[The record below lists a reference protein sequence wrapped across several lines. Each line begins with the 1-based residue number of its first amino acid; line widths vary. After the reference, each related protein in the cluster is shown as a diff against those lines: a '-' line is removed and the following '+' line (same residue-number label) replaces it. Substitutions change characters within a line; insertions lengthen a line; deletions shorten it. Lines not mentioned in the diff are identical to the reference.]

1 MLDLPVWLITSVLSA
16 GCIIIAI
23 LLFFLIKTNG
33 KSDVYI
39 NKNGVV
45 VKAASPKN
53 ITTKQFI
60 SFMKEIIS
68 YVEDSKENYVDD
80 VIGIKNLYFKQSK
93 DFAKSRIIEVQNAI
107 IEEYKMEYMKKY
119 SGRLHPSLTKDGSG
133 KGLIIDATVLLPT
146 ANQLDEDKT
155 ENGEPK
161 PVSPCHRLCAS
172 GCNSGLSFFE
182 SHLQKDFKPILEEVF
197 RIIEENHLINRL
209 DREYEEEIVTKAG
222 QLSSYLKNC
231 VISYPVPIDNEI
243 AKEVIYRKTPEV
255 QDAIE
260 DSLRRS
266 RTLSKEK
273 REHIQAEKEKYYRK
287 RDTKISQIVNILND
301 GDLEAILRRTDRRI
315 TDGND
320 ISPLS

>member
-1 MLDLPVWLITSVLSA
+1 MLDLPVWLIASVLSA

-45 VKAASPKN
+45 VKAASPKS

-68 YVEDSKENYVDD
+68 FVEDSKENYVDD

-93 DFAKSRIIEVQNAI
+93 DFAKSRILEVQNAI
-107 IEEYKMEYMKKY
+107 IEEYKIEYMKKY
-119 SGRLHPSLTKDGSG
+119 SGRLHPSLTKDG
-133 KGLIIDATVLLPT
+133 KEVIIDATVLLPT
-146 ANQLDEDKT
+146 ANQIYDDKDEDHTTK
-155 ENGEPK
+155 K
-161 PVSPCHRLCAS
+161 VSPCHRLCAS

-182 SHLQKDFKPILEEVF
+182 AHLQKDFRPILEEVF
-197 RIIEENHLINRL
+197 RIIEENHLVNRL

-301 GDLEAILRRTDRRI
+301 SDLEAILRRTDRRI

-320 ISPLS
+320 MSPLS

>member
-1 MLDLPVWLITSVLSA
+1 MLDLPVWLIASVLSA

-107 IEEYKMEYMKKY
+107 IEEYKVEYMKKY
-119 SGRLHPSLTKDGSG
+119 SGRLHPSLTKDG
-133 KGLIIDATVLLPT
+133 KEIIIDATVLLPT
-146 ANQLDEDKT
+146 ANQTGDKDEDEKH
-155 ENGEPK
+155 K
-161 PVSPCHRLCAS
+161 QVSPCHCLCAS

-197 RIIEENHLINRL
+197 RIIEENHLVNRL
-209 DREYEEEIVTKAG
+209 DREYEEEIATKAS

-243 AKEVIYRKTPEV
+243 AKEVIYRKTPDV

-301 GDLEAILRRTDRRI
+301 SDLEAILRRTDRRI

-320 ISPLS
+320 MLPLS

>member
-1 MLDLPVWLITSVLSA
+1 MLDLPVWLIVSVLCI
-16 GCIIIAI
+16 GCVIISI
-23 LLFFLIKTNG
+23 LLFFLIKRNG

-60 SFMKEIIS
+60 NFMKEIVS

-93 DFAKSRIIEVQNAI
+93 DFAKSRMIEVQNAI

-119 SGRLHPSLTKDGSG
+119 SGRLHPSLTKNGNE
-133 KGLIIDATVLLPT
+133 LIIDATILLPT
-146 ANQLDEDKT
+146 ASQIGDKDEDDHTKQ
-155 ENGEPK
+155 
-161 PVSPCHRLCAS
+161 VSPCHRLCAS

-182 SHLQKDFKPILEEVF
+182 SHLQKDFKPLLEEVF
-197 RIIEENHLINRL
+197 RIIENNHLVNRL

-231 VISYPVPIDNEI
+231 VITYPIPIDNEI
-243 AKEVIYRKTPEV
+243 AKEVIYRKSPEV
-255 QDAIE
+255 KEAIE

-287 RDTKISQIVNILND
+287 RDTKISQIINILND
-301 GDLEAILRRTDRRI
+301 SDLEAILRRTDRRI

-320 ISPLS
+320 MLSLS

>member
-1 MLDLPVWLITSVLSA
+1 MFGLPARATVI
-16 GCIIIAI
+16 IIIAI
-23 LLFFLIKTNG
+23 LSAVVCIVKWALDHNG

-45 VKAASPKN
+45 VKATSPKS

-60 SFMKEIIS
+60 NFMKEIIS
-68 YVEDSKENYVDD
+68 YVEDSKETYVDD

-119 SGRLHPSLTKDGSG
+119 SGRIHPALTKND
-133 KGLIIDATVLLPT
+133 KELIIDATTPLPT
-146 ANQLDEDKT
+146 VNQIGDKDEDDRTKQ
-155 ENGEPK
+155 
-161 PVSPCHRLCAS
+161 VSPCHRICAS

-182 SHLQKDFKPILEEVF
+182 AHLQKDFRPVLESVF
-197 RIIEENHLINRL
+197 KIIEENHLVNRL
-209 DREYEEEIVTKAG
+209 DREYEEEITTKAG

-231 VISYPVPIDNEI
+231 VISYPIPIDNEI
-243 AKEVIYRKTPEV
+243 AKEVIYRKTPEIKE
-255 QDAIE
+255 AIA

-273 REHIQAEKEKYYRK
+273 REHIQSEKEKYYRK

-301 GDLEAILRRTDRRI
+301 SDLEAILRRTDRRI
-315 TDGND
+315 TDDND
-320 ISPLS
+320 MLPLS

>member
-1 MLDLPVWLITSVLSA
+1 MLDLPVWLIVSVLCI

-60 SFMKEIIS
+60 NFMKEIVS

-93 DFAKSRIIEVQNAI
+93 DFAKSRMLEVQNNI
-107 IEEYKMEYMKKY
+107 IEEYKMEYIKKY
-119 SGRLHPSLTKDGSG
+119 SGKLHTSLTEDGQ
-133 KGLIIDATVLLPT
+133 KRVTDATLLLPT
-146 ANQLDEDKT
+146 ASQISDSNEDGALEKH
-155 ENGEPK
+155 
-161 PVSPCHRLCAS
+161 VSPCHRFCSS

-182 SHLQKDFKPILEEVF
+182 SHLQKDFKPLLEEVF
-197 RIIEENHLINRL
+197 RIIENNHLVNRL

-231 VISYPVPIDNEI
+231 VITYPIPIDNEI
-243 AKEVIYRKTPEV
+243 AKEVIYRKSPEV
-255 QDAIE
+255 KEAIE

-287 RDTKISQIVNILND
+287 RDTKISQIINILND
-301 GDLEAILRRTDRRI
+301 SDLEAILRRTDRRI

-320 ISPLS
+320 ILPLG

>member
-1 MLDLPVWLITSVLSA
+1 MFGLPIWATITIFTVIVIATLIITKWILDH
-16 GCIIIAI
+16 
-23 LLFFLIKTNG
+23 NG

-45 VKAASPKN
+45 VKASSPKN

-60 SFMKEIIS
+60 NFMKEIIS
-68 YVEDSKENYVDD
+68 YVEDSKETYVDD

-119 SGRLHPSLTKDGSG
+119 SGRLHPALTKND
-133 KGLIIDATVLLPT
+133 KELIIDATMLLPT
-146 ANQLDEDKT
+146 VNQIGDKDEDDLTKV
-155 ENGEPK
+155 
-161 PVSPCHRLCAS
+161 VSPCHRICAS

-182 SHLQKDFKPILEEVF
+182 AHLQKDFRPIIESVF
-197 RIIEENHLINRL
+197 KIIEENHLVNRL
-209 DREYEEEIVTKAG
+209 DREYEEEITTKAG

-231 VISYPVPIDNEI
+231 VISYPIPIDNEI
-243 AKEVIYRKTPEV
+243 AKDVIYRKTPDIKE
-255 QDAIE
+255 AIA

-301 GDLEAILRRTDRRI
+301 SDLEAILRRTDRRI
-315 TDGND
+315 TDD
-320 ISPLS
+320 SDMSPLS

>member
-1 MLDLPVWLITSVLSA
+1 MLDLPVWLIACVLGV

-23 LLFFLIKTNG
+23 LLYILIKTNG

-60 SFMKEIIS
+60 NFMKEIIS

-93 DFAKSRIIEVQNAI
+93 DFAKSRIVEVQNAI

-119 SGRLHPSLTKDGSG
+119 SGRLHPSLTKDGREI
-133 KGLIIDATVLLPT
+133 IIDATVLLPT
-146 ANQLDEDKT
+146 ANQLDENKT
-155 ENGEPK
+155 EKGETK

-197 RIIEENHLINRL
+197 RIIEENHLVNRL

-273 REHIQAEKEKYYRK
+273 REHIQSEKEKYYRK

-301 GDLEAILRRTDRRI
+301 SDLEAILRRTDRRI

-320 ISPLS
+320 MLPLS

>member
-1 MLDLPVWLITSVLSA
+1 MLDLPVWLIASVLSA

-60 SFMKEIIS
+60 NFMKEIIS

-93 DFAKSRIIEVQNAI
+93 DFAKSRIVEVQNAI

-119 SGRLHPSLTKDGSG
+119 SGRLHPSLTKDGREI
-133 KGLIIDATVLLPT
+133 IIDATVLLPT
-146 ANQLDEDKT
+146 ANQIGDKDEDEKH
-155 ENGEPK
+155 K
-161 PVSPCHRLCAS
+161 QVSPCHRLCAS
-172 GCNSGLSFFE
+172 DCNSGLSFFE
-182 SHLQKDFKPILEEVF
+182 AHLQKDFRPLLEEVF
-197 RIIEENHLINRL
+197 RIIEENHLVNRL

-243 AKEVIYRKTPEV
+243 AKDVIYRKTPEV

-273 REHIQAEKEKYYRK
+273 REHIQTEKEKYYRK
-287 RDTKISQIVNILND
+287 RDTKVSQIVNILND
-301 GDLEAILRRTDRRI
+301 SDLEAILRRTDRRI

-320 ISPLS
+320 MLPLS

>member
-1 MLDLPVWLITSVLSA
+1 MLGLPTWATLTITTVVV
-16 GCIIIAI
+16 IAI
-23 LLFFLIKTNG
+23 LIITKWILDHNG

-45 VKAASPKN
+45 VKASSPKS

-60 SFMKEIIS
+60 NFMKEIIS

-107 IEEYKMEYMKKY
+107 IEEYKTEYMKKY
-119 SGRLHPSLTKDGSG
+119 SGRLHPALTKND
-133 KGLIIDATVLLPT
+133 KELIIDATVLLPT
-146 ANQLDEDKT
+146 VNQIGDKDEDDRTKQ
-155 ENGEPK
+155 
-161 PVSPCHRLCAS
+161 VSPCHRICAS
-172 GCNSGLSFFE
+172 GCNSGMSFFE
-182 SHLQKDFKPILEEVF
+182 AHLQKDFRPILDGVF
-197 RIIEENHLINRL
+197 RIIEENHLVNRL
-209 DREYEEEIVTKAG
+209 DREYEEEITTKAG

-243 AKEVIYRKTPEV
+243 AEEVIYRKTPEIKE
-255 QDAIE
+255 AIA

-273 REHIQAEKEKYYRK
+273 RDHIKSEKEKYYRK

-301 GDLEAILRRTDRRI
+301 SDLEAILRRTDRRI
-315 TDGND
+315 TDDND
-320 ISPLS
+320 MMPLS

>member
-1 MLDLPVWLITSVLSA
+1 MFGLPTWATFT
-16 GCIIIAI
+16 IIIVAI
-23 LLFFLIKTNG
+23 SAAVYIIKRVIEYNG
-33 KSDVYI
+33 KTDVYI

-60 SFMKEIIS
+60 NFMKEIIS

-93 DFAKSRIIEVQNAI
+93 DFAKSRIVEVQNAI

-119 SGRLHPSLTKDGSG
+119 SGRLHPALKKDD
-133 KGLIIDATVLLPT
+133 KELIIDSTVILPT
-146 ANQLDEDKT
+146 VNQISDKDEDDRTKQ
-155 ENGEPK
+155 
-161 PVSPCHRLCAS
+161 VSPCHRICAS

-182 SHLQKDFKPILEEVF
+182 AHLQKDFRPVLESVF
-197 RIIEENHLINRL
+197 KIIEENHLVNRL
-209 DREYEEEIVTKAG
+209 DREYEEEITTKAG

-231 VISYPVPIDNEI
+231 VISYPIPIDNEI
-243 AKEVIYRKTPEV
+243 AKEVIYRKTPEIKE
-255 QDAIE
+255 AIA

-273 REHIQAEKEKYYRK
+273 REHIQSEKEKYYRK

-301 GDLEAILRRTDRRI
+301 SDLEAILRRTDRRI
-315 TDGND
+315 TDDND
-320 ISPLS
+320 MLPLS

>member
-1 MLDLPVWLITSVLSA
+1 MFGLPTWATFT
-16 GCIIIAI
+16 IIIVAI
-23 LLFFLIKTNG
+23 SAAVYIIKRVIEYNG
-33 KSDVYI
+33 KTDVYI

-60 SFMKEIIS
+60 NFMKEIIS

-119 SGRLHPSLTKDGSG
+119 SGRLHPALKKDD
-133 KGLIIDATVLLPT
+133 KELIIDSTVILPT
-146 ANQLDEDKT
+146 VNQISDKDEDDRTKQ
-155 ENGEPK
+155 
-161 PVSPCHRLCAS
+161 VSPCHRICAS

-182 SHLQKDFKPILEEVF
+182 AHLQKDFRPVLESVF
-197 RIIEENHLINRL
+197 KIIEENHLVNRL
-209 DREYEEEIVTKAG
+209 DREYEEEITTKAG

-231 VISYPVPIDNEI
+231 VISYPIPIDNEI
-243 AKEVIYRKTPEV
+243 AKEVIYRKTPEIKE
-255 QDAIE
+255 AIA

-273 REHIQAEKEKYYRK
+273 REHIQSEKEKYYRK

-301 GDLEAILRRTDRRI
+301 SDLEAILRRTDRRI
-315 TDGND
+315 TDDND
-320 ISPLS
+320 MLPLS

>member
-1 MLDLPVWLITSVLSA
+1 MFGLPTWATITIFTVIVIATLIITKWILDH
-16 GCIIIAI
+16 
-23 LLFFLIKTNG
+23 NG

-45 VKAASPKN
+45 VKATSPKN

-60 SFMKEIIS
+60 NFMKEIIS
-68 YVEDSKENYVDD
+68 YVEDSKETYVDD
-80 VIGIKNLYFKQSK
+80 VIGIKNVYFKQSK
-93 DFAKSRIIEVQNAI
+93 DFAKSRIVEVQNAI

-119 SGRLHPSLTKDGSG
+119 SGRLHPTLTKND
-133 KGLIIDATVLLPT
+133 KELIIDATMLLPT
-146 ANQLDEDKT
+146 VNQIGDKDEDDRTKQ
-155 ENGEPK
+155 
-161 PVSPCHRLCAS
+161 VSPCHRICAS

-182 SHLQKDFKPILEEVF
+182 AHLQKDFRPILDGVF
-197 RIIEENHLINRL
+197 RIIEENHLVNRL
-209 DREYEEEIVTKAG
+209 EREYEEEITTKAG

-231 VISYPVPIDNEI
+231 VISYPIPIDNEI
-243 AKEVIYRKTPEV
+243 AKDVIYRKTPDIKE
-255 QDAIE
+255 AIA

-301 GDLEAILRRTDRRI
+301 SDLEAILRRTDRRI
-315 TDGND
+315 TDD
-320 ISPLS
+320 SDMSPLS

>member
-1 MLDLPVWLITSVLSA
+1 MFGLPTWATFT
-16 GCIIIAI
+16 IIIVAI
-23 LLFFLIKTNG
+23 SAAVYIIKRVIEYNG
-33 KSDVYI
+33 KTDVYI

-60 SFMKEIIS
+60 NFMKEIIS

-119 SGRLHPSLTKDGSG
+119 SGRLHPALKKDD
-133 KGLIIDATVLLPT
+133 KELIIDSTVILPT
-146 ANQLDEDKT
+146 VNQIGDKDEDDHTKQ
-155 ENGEPK
+155 
-161 PVSPCHRLCAS
+161 VSPCHRICAS

-182 SHLQKDFKPILEEVF
+182 AHLQKDFRPVLESVF
-197 RIIEENHLINRL
+197 KIIEENHLVNRL
-209 DREYEEEIVTKAG
+209 DREYEEEITTKAG

-231 VISYPVPIDNEI
+231 VISYPIPIDNEI
-243 AKEVIYRKTPEV
+243 AKEVIYRKTPEIKE
-255 QDAIE
+255 AIA

-273 REHIQAEKEKYYRK
+273 REHIQSEKEKYYRK
-287 RDTKISQIVNILND
+287 RL
-301 GDLEAILRRTDRRI
+301 
-315 TDGND
+315 
-320 ISPLS
+320 

>member
-1 MLDLPVWLITSVLSA
+1 MLDLPVWLIVSVLCI

-45 VKAASPKN
+45 VRAASPKN

-60 SFMKEIIS
+60 NFMKEIVS
-68 YVEDSKENYVDD
+68 YVEDSKESYVDD

-93 DFAKSRIIEVQNAI
+93 DFAKSRMIEVQNAI

-119 SGRLHPSLTKDGSG
+119 SGRLHPSLTKNGNE
-133 KGLIIDATVLLPT
+133 LIIDATILLPT
-146 ANQLDEDKT
+146 ANQISDKDENDHTKQ
-155 ENGEPK
+155 
-161 PVSPCHRLCAS
+161 VSPCHCLCAS

-182 SHLQKDFKPILEEVF
+182 SHLQKDFKPLLEEVF
-197 RIIEENHLINRL
+197 RIIENNHLVNRL

-231 VISYPVPIDNEI
+231 VITYPIPIDNEI
-243 AKEVIYRKTPEV
+243 AKEVIYRKSPEV
-255 QDAIE
+255 KEAIE

-287 RDTKISQIVNILND
+287 RDTKISQIINILND
-301 GDLEAILRRTDRRI
+301 SDLEAILRRTDRRI
-315 TDGND
+315 NDGND
-320 ISPLS
+320 ILPLG

>member
-1 MLDLPVWLITSVLSA
+1 MLDLPVWLIASVLVI
-16 GCIIIAI
+16 GCITIAI
-23 LLFFLIKTNG
+23 LLSLLIKTNG

-60 SFMKEIIS
+60 NFMKEIIS

-93 DFAKSRIIEVQNAI
+93 DFAKSRMLEVQNAI

-119 SGRLHPSLTKDGSG
+119 SGKLHPSLTKDGQE
-133 KGLIIDATVLLPT
+133 LIIDATVLLPT
-146 ANQLDEDKT
+146 VNQLNNHEDNISEKL
-155 ENGEPK
+155 
-161 PVSPCHRLCAS
+161 VSPCHRLCAS

-182 SHLQKDFKPILEEVF
+182 AHLQKDFRPLLEEVF

-222 QLSSYLKNC
+222 QLASYLKNC
-231 VISYPVPIDNEI
+231 VITYPVPIDNEI
-243 AKEVIYRKTPEV
+243 AKDVIYRKTPDV
-255 QDAIE
+255 RDAIE
-260 DSLRRS
+260 DALRRS

-301 GDLEAILRRTDRRI
+301 SDLEAILRRTDHRI
-315 TDGND
+315 TDGSD
-320 ISPLS
+320 MSPLS

>member
-1 MLDLPVWLITSVLSA
+1 MLDLPVWLIASVLSV

-93 DFAKSRIIEVQNAI
+93 DFAKSRIVEVQNAI

-119 SGRLHPSLTKDGSG
+119 SGRLHPSLTKDGRE
-133 KGLIIDATVLLPT
+133 IIDATVLLPT
-146 ANQLDEDKT
+146 TNQIGDKDEDEKH
-155 ENGEPK
+155 K
-161 PVSPCHRLCAS
+161 QVSPCHRLCAS

-197 RIIEENHLINRL
+197 RIIEENHLVNRL

-301 GDLEAILRRTDRRI
+301 SDLEAILRRTDRRI

-320 ISPLS
+320 MSPLS

>member
-1 MLDLPVWLITSVLSA
+1 MLDLPVWLIACVLGV

-23 LLFFLIKTNG
+23 LLYILIKTNG

-60 SFMKEIIS
+60 NFMKEIIS

-93 DFAKSRIIEVQNAI
+93 DFAKSRIVEVQNAI
-107 IEEYKMEYMKKY
+107 IEEYKVEYMKKY
-119 SGRLHPSLTKDGSG
+119 SGRLHPSLTKDG
-133 KGLIIDATVLLPT
+133 KEIIIDATVLLPA
-146 ANQLDEDKT
+146 ANQLDDKT
-155 ENGEPK
+155 EEGKTK

-197 RIIEENHLINRL
+197 RIIEENHLVNRL

-273 REHIQAEKEKYYRK
+273 REHIQSEKEKYYRK

-301 GDLEAILRRTDRRI
+301 SDLEAILRRTDRRI

-320 ISPLS
+320 MSPLS

>member
-1 MLDLPVWLITSVLSA
+1 MLDLPVWLIASVLSA

-107 IEEYKMEYMKKY
+107 IEEYKVEYMKKY
-119 SGRLHPSLTKDGSG
+119 SGRFHSSLTKDG
-133 KGLIIDATVLLPT
+133 KEIITDATVLLPT
-146 ANQLDEDKT
+146 ANQIGEKGEDEKT
-155 ENGEPK
+155 K
-161 PVSPCHRLCAS
+161 QVSHCHRLCAS
-172 GCNSGLSFFE
+172 SCNSGVSFFE
-182 SHLQKDFKPILEEVF
+182 AHLQKDFRPLLEEVF
-197 RIIEENHLINRL
+197 RVIEENHLVNRL

-243 AKEVIYRKTPEV
+243 AKEAIYQKTPEV
-255 QDAIE
+255 KDAIE

-273 REHIQAEKEKYYRK
+273 RKYIQAEKEKYYRK

-301 GDLEAILRRTDRRI
+301 SDLEAILRRIDRHI

-320 ISPLS
+320 TSPLS

>member
-1 MLDLPVWLITSVLSA
+1 MLDLPVWLIVSVLCI

-45 VKAASPKN
+45 VRAASPKN

-60 SFMKEIIS
+60 NFMKEIVS

-80 VIGIKNLYFKQSK
+80 VIGIKNIYFKQSK
-93 DFAKSRIIEVQNAI
+93 DFAKSRMLEVQNNI
-107 IEEYKMEYMKKY
+107 IEEYKIEYIKKY
-119 SGRLHPSLTKDGSG
+119 SGKLHTSLTEDGQ
-133 KGLIIDATVLLPT
+133 KRVTDATLLLPT
-146 ANQLDEDKT
+146 ASQISDSNEDDTLEKR
-155 ENGEPK
+155 
-161 PVSPCHRLCAS
+161 VSPCHRFCSS

-182 SHLQKDFKPILEEVF
+182 SHLQKDFRPLLEEVF
-197 RIIEENHLINRL
+197 SIIEENHLINRL
-209 DREYEEEIVTKAG
+209 DREYEEEITTKAG
-222 QLSSYLKNC
+222 QLASYLKNR
-231 VISYPVPIDNEI
+231 VIAYPIPIDNEI
-243 AKEVIYRKTPEV
+243 AKDVIYRKTPDV
-255 QDAIE
+255 RDAIE
-260 DSLRRS
+260 DALRRS

-287 RDTKISQIVNILND
+287 RDTKISQIINILND
-301 GDLEAILRRTDRRI
+301 SDLEAILRRTDRRI

-320 ISPLS
+320 MLPLG

>member
-1 MLDLPVWLITSVLSA
+1 MLGLPAWATVAIA
-16 GCIIIAI
+16 IAI
-23 LLFFLIKTNG
+23 LFIAAYIVKQILDHNG

-45 VKAASPKN
+45 VKATSPKS

-60 SFMKEIIS
+60 NFMKEIIS

-93 DFAKSRIIEVQNAI
+93 DFAKSRIVEVQNAI
-107 IEEYKMEYMKKY
+107 IEEYKIEFMKKY
-119 SGRLHPSLTKDGSG
+119 SGRIHPALRKND
-133 KGLIIDATVLLPT
+133 KELIIDATVLLPT
-146 ANQLDEDKT
+146 VNQIGDKDEDDLT
-155 ENGEPK
+155 NV
-161 PVSPCHRLCAS
+161 VSPCHRICAS
-172 GCNSGLSFFE
+172 GCNSGMSFFE
-182 SHLQKDFKPILEEVF
+182 AHLQKDFRPILDGVF
-197 RIIEENHLINRL
+197 RIIEENHLVNRL
-209 DREYEEEIVTKAG
+209 DREYEEEITTKAG

-243 AKEVIYRKTPEV
+243 AEEVIYRKTPEIKE
-255 QDAIE
+255 AIA

-273 REHIQAEKEKYYRK
+273 REHIQSEKEKYYRK

-301 GDLEAILRRTDRRI
+301 SDLEAILRRTDRRI
-315 TDGND
+315 TDDNGM
-320 ISPLS
+320 SPLS